1 MAKKKTDAEVLKE
14 AAEAAG
20 AKTRQEQIDRLK
32 KRMNRVMNGNKYHG
46 KEIHEAY
53 ENPKHLQRQ
62 IVSYFKLCELEHSPM
77 TLPGLALALG
87 VKTTD
92 LMQYSP
98 IAVNHAEH
106 RRLVEFAKQRIE
118 SWMAESLCTGTG
130 NTKGRE
136 FLAQNTLNWTNKS
149 QVNSTASLEITDKDR
164 VRGMSDDELRQ
175 QALSNMQKITAL
187 LPNVRMLN
195 ASGE

>member
-1 MAKKKTDAEVLKE
+1 MPRKKTDAEVIQE
-14 AAEAAG
+14 AAKAAG
-20 AKTRQEQIDRLK
+20 ADAKQKKIDRLQ
-32 KRMNRVMNGNKYHG
+32 KRMNRVLNGNKYHG

-53 ENPKHLQRQ
+53 ERPQLLQRQ
-62 IVSYFKLCELEHSPM
+62 IVTYFNLCDLEHKPM

-98 IAVNHAEH
+98 IAPAHAEY
-106 RRLVEFAKQRIE
+106 RRLIEFAKQRIE
-118 SWMAESLCTGTG
+118 SWMADSLCTGTG

-164 VRGMSDDELRQ
+164 VRGMSDEELRQ
-175 QALSNMQKITAL
+175 QAQANMDRINQL
-187 LPNVRMLN
+187 LPNVKPFKV
-195 ASGE
+195 S